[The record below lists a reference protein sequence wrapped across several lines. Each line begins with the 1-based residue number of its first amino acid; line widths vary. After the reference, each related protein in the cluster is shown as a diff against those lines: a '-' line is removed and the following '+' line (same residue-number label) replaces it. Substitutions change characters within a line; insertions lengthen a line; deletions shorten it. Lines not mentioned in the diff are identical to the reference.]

1 MLRTT
6 AGRDPE
12 RVPPPAPS
20 APIAGGGRRE
30 VWTRSP
36 VRRSNDVEGFTHG
49 YPMTHSDFWTLIDET
64 LADSG
69 GDNDRHRELLLAQLT
84 ALSPDEIASFEG
96 RFHYYSELAA
106 DRASKP
112 PKP

>member
-1 MLRTT
+1 
-6 AGRDPE
+6 
-12 RVPPPAPS
+12 
-20 APIAGGGRRE
+20 
-30 VWTRSP
+30 
-36 VRRSNDVEGFTHG
+36 
-49 YPMTHSDFWTLIDET
+49 MTHSDFWTLIDET

-96 RFHYYSELAA
+96 HFHYYSELAA